1 MKKFFLSMVVL
12 AGLATTTQA
21 QVHPHALGLRLG
33 GGSINGAELSYQHGL
48 SNKNRL
54 EFDGGMF
61 TSDNYDR
68 ISLVGMY
75 HWVWNLSGGLNWYAG
90 PGAGLS
96 LDKYNIGKIGSNKDG
111 GIGLSVGGQIGL
123 EYDLNKQKLPLLIS
137 LDTRPMYD
145 LIGDYKGFGWGIAL
159 GVRYTWGKTS
169 SKK

>member
-1 MKKFFLSMVVL
+1 MVVL
-12 AGLATTTQA
+12 AGLATTAQA
-21 QVHPHALGLRLG
+21 QVHPHALGLRFA

-61 TSDNYDR
+61 TSDKVDR

-96 LDKYNIGKIGSNKDG
+96 LDKYENGGS
-111 GIGLSVGGQIGL
+111 GLGLAVGGQIGL

-145 LIGDYKGFGWGIAL
+145 LIGDYKGFGWGLAL
-159 GVRYTWGKTS
+159 GVRYTWGKTA